1 MIDEKNMTFDDR
13 TQPGD
18 RLIPLQA
25 RYSCRSF
32 SDQEIPEELLNQV
45 IAAGLNAPTGGNL
58 QPYTVLVIRN
68 PETKKIL
75 AELCGQS
82 FIGGAAVNLLF
93 ILDWHRLAAYA
104 QAKHAPFVAE
114 KSFFQNLIAF
124 ADIMCACQLMETA
137 AYLSGLGACM
147 VGNILGHGER
157 LAELLHLPD
166 RAYPIMM
173 LALGYPARSS
183 ANRPKKLTPEDM
195 VFQETYPAFSRE
207 EIIAAYEQKY
217 GAITTALPRAPAHRE
232 DMLQRLLA
240 SLRTSYTEQEAQ
252 AILTEVSEAG
262 FLNEMQ
268 RRFGLHYACSTAAEQ
283 ADHLMKDLAL
293 RHILFQSCGKGEEDE
308 HSTAQAV
315 Q

>member
-93 ILDWHRLAAYA
+93 ILDWHRLAVYA

-114 KSFFQNLIAF
+114 KSFFQNLIALRTL
-124 ADIMCACQLMETA
+124 C
-137 AYLSGLGACM
+137 
-147 VGNILGHGER
+147 V
-157 LAELLHLPD
+157 
-166 RAYPIMM
+166 
-173 LALGYPARSS
+173 PASLWKQQRIF
-183 ANRPKKLTPEDM
+183 P
-195 VFQETYPAFSRE
+195 VW
-207 EIIAAYEQKY
+207 
-217 GAITTALPRAPAHRE
+217 APAWWGIFSATE
-232 DMLQRLLA
+232 SAWL
-240 SLRTSYTEQEAQ
+240 SCCICRTEPIRS
-252 AILTEVSEAG
+252 
-262 FLNEMQ
+262 
-268 RRFGLHYACSTAAEQ
+268 
-283 ADHLMKDLAL
+283 
-293 RHILFQSCGKGEEDE
+293 
-308 HSTAQAV
+308 
-315 Q
+315 